1 MSYNDESNRM
11 KNVNEITDDEEAAN
25 LSIKTNLDPKSPFDN
40 NPYFDKNKEYTEEE
54 LEKFRK
60 FFGGS

>member
-25 LSIKTNLDPKSPFDN
+25 LSIKTNLDPKKSF
-40 NPYFDKNKEYTEEE
+40 
-54 LEKFRK
+54 
-60 FFGGS
+60 